1 MSRIGI
7 VAFVSVLTFSA
18 GVFAQGGCASG
29 VCGVDQGQQ
38 KAQTNNQ
45 PMQGMNH
52 GTQQGGGMGM
62 GMGMMMC
69 PMMKQ
74 MAQLQERVRMM
85 EDMMGMSDKK
95 KD

>member
-1 MSRIGI
+1 MSRIAI

-62 GMGMMMC
+62 GMMMC

-85 EDMMGMSDKK
+85 EDMMGMGAGKK
-95 KD
+95 E